1 MVYKGK
7 SNWNRWFGPTFI
19 LGNLHLCARMLRMSR
34 WGPEP
39 VLKGHFSELLVFRI
53 ALPILLLWSAKIAPA
68 MPQPQARR
76 GNTISAGRQHIP
88 SIPKCT
94 VDGHGELCVLDSA
107 LLRSA
112 ILSSSNLPVL
122 TKTLGGT
129 RFLNTLPCRKAR
141 WTLWWTSRMPL
152 EQLNSVKQEEQHPHH
167 FFLSLDSLLFYHR
180 SISDSSPFGPRFQ
193 SGFRNHGAPW
203 AVWNSSVDGCS
214 SSIENF
220 RVSKTPLTWCR
231 TWPSAFNIRI
241 RRWGPLL
248 LAPMEVS
255 CSPSGVG
262 RIRKRLLSVCKS
274 WGLAPEQQISN
285 MNSSWRP
292 RRPVY
297 PAPREDTHG

>member
-1 MVYKGK
+1 
-7 SNWNRWFGPTFI
+7 
-19 LGNLHLCARMLRMSR
+19 
-34 WGPEP
+34 
-39 VLKGHFSELLVFRI
+39 
-53 ALPILLLWSAKIAPA
+53 

-167 FFLSLDSLLFYHR
+167 FFFV
-180 SISDSSPFGPRFQ
+180 FGFTLVLPPQ
-193 SGFRNHGAPW
+193 HFRLVP
-203 AVWNSSVDGCS
+203 
-214 SSIENF
+214 I
-220 RVSKTPLTWCR
+220 
-231 TWPSAFNIRI
+231 WPSLSIWFPKPWR
-241 RRWGPLL
+241 
-248 LAPMEVS
+248 S
-255 CSPSGVG
+255 VG
-262 RIRKRLLSVCKS
+262 SVELKC
-274 WGLAPEQQISN
+274 
-285 MNSSWRP
+285 
-292 RRPVY
+292 
-297 PAPREDTHG
+297 